1 MTIIN
6 DIRIKDHYVHNLPEN
21 RELLAYARENR
32 RTGNMAEIAFW
43 KQVHKKM
50 FHGLDF
56 DRQKVIGNYIVDFF
70 MKRLGLVIE
79 IDGGSHNEKADYDA
93 QRDKYLEGLGL
104 KVFHTTDYDVLQHVN
119 IMLSDLRNFIVDN
132 YEHED
137 YEKKE

>member
-6 DIRIKDHYVHNLPEN
+6 GIRIKDHYVHNIPVN
-21 RELLAYARENR
+21 RELLGYARNNR
-32 RTGNMAEIAFW
+32 KACNLAEVAFW
-43 KQVHKKM
+43 RQVHQKK

-70 MKRLGLVIE
+70 VKKLGLVVE

-93 QRDKYLEGLGL
+93 QRDKFLEGLGL
-104 KVFHTTDYDVLQHVN
+104 KVFHTTDFDVLQHVN
-119 IMLSDLRNFIVDN
+119 IMLEDLRKFIVEN

-137 YEKKE
+137 VV

>member
-1 MTIIN
+1 MIIID
-6 DIRIKDHYVHNLPEN
+6 DIRIKDNYLHNLPEN
-21 RELLAYARENR
+21 RDLLRYARENR
-32 RTGNMAEIAFW
+32 RAGNMAEIAFW
-43 KQVHKKM
+43 KQVHEKM

-70 MKRLGLVIE
+70 VKRLALVIE
-79 IDGGSHNEKADYDA
+79 IDGGSHNEKAEYDA

-104 KVFHTTDYDVLQHVN
+104 KVFHTTDFDVIQHVN
-119 IMLSDLRNFIVDN
+119 IVLADLRKYIVEN